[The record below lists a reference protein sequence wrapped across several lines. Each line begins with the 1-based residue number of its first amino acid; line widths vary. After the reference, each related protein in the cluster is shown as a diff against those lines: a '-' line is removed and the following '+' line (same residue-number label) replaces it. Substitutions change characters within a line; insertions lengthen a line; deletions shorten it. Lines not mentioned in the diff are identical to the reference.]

1 MKRCKFS
8 PLARADLREI
18 HDYIAE
24 RDADAALDF
33 VTRLELV
40 CENLATMPEQ
50 GRKRDELARGLRSF
64 PVARYVIFYRRVASG
79 VEIARVV
86 HGARDIE
93 TIMADQ

>member
-33 VTRLELV
+33 VTRLQLA
-40 CENLATMPEQ
+40 CESLAAMPGQ
-50 GRKRDELARGLRSF
+50 GRKRDDLAPGLRSF
-64 PVARYVIFYRRVASG
+64 PVARYIIFYRRVTTG

-93 TIMADQ
+93 AIIADQ